1 MHSHLAIPAFIRH
14 LLVMV
19 VDNGG
24 QNRLHLG
31 ELLTE
36 PFALHFKGAGRETE
50 GRRGDRSLLRVE
62 ASAFHPGQRMSQA
75 LHSGACHDAYS
86 PAGQFPACL
95 HQMDHTL
102 HFHKHAFSL
111 INRRQ

>member
-1 MHSHLAIPAFIRH
+1 MVMFRSLFATMHSHLAIPAFIRR

-36 PFALHFKGAGRETE
+36 LFALHFKGAGRETE
-50 GRRGDRSLLRVE
+50 GRRGDRSLLERRPVP
-62 ASAFHPGQRMSQA
+62 F
-75 LHSGACHDAYS
+75 
-86 PAGQFPACL
+86 
-95 HQMDHTL
+95 TL
-102 HFHKHAFSL
+102 G
-111 INRRQ
+111 RE